1 MFTLFSEHLSEAH
14 RQELLRQA
22 AESHLAAQAL
32 EARRNQGSARRRSL
46 SQSIRLWIYAG
57 MDWSGSR
64 LIQFGSAL
72 RKAREESALQDQA
85 QPAEVCQ
92 SC

>member
-1 MFTLFSEHLSEAH
+1 MFTLFSEQLSEAH

-32 EARRNQGSARRRSL
+32 ESRRNQDGARHRSL
-46 SQSIRLWIYAG
+46 SQSIRLWIYTG

-72 RKAREESALQDQA
+72 RRACEEAALQDQA
-85 QPAEVCQ
+85 QPAEICQ
-92 SC
+92 GS